1 MENKPKKRS
10 GNILI
15 ALGLLALAAALALVI
30 YNVWDAKRA
39 ADASD
44 SIVGQLD
51 TLLPEERTLPEEP
64 PIEEAPTREEEE
76 SGEEK
81 VYPPMP
87 VVEIDGYYY
96 IGELDIPSLGLHLP
110 VMSEWDMDR
119 LKISPCHYSGSYYSD
134 DLVILAHN
142 YARHFSPIKWIDI
155 GAEVYF
161 TNVEGVVYKYQ
172 VSNRV
177 TLEPSQV
184 SEMIQNQNN
193 SRTEG
198 LEDWDLTLFTC
209 NTGGTTRCAVRCV
222 RVDE

>member
-96 IGELDIPSLGLHLP
+96 IG
-110 VMSEWDMDR
+110 
-119 LKISPCHYSGSYYSD
+119 
-134 DLVILAHN
+134 
-142 YARHFSPIKWIDI
+142 
-155 GAEVYF
+155 
-161 TNVEGVVYKYQ
+161 
-172 VSNRV
+172 
-177 TLEPSQV
+177 
-184 SEMIQNQNN
+184 
-193 SRTEG
+193 
-198 LEDWDLTLFTC
+198 
-209 NTGGTTRCAVRCV
+209 
-222 RVDE
+222 